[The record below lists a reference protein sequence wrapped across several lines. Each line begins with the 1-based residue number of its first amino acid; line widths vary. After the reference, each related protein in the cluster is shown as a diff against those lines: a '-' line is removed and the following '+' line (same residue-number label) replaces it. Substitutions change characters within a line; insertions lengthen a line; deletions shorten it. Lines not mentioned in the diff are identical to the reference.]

1 MVIMSNYLVNIYDY
15 TYRHELLSTVVSE
28 AFFFSCEQQS
38 TERDIPGKSD
48 EKRLS
53 AQN

>member
-28 AFFFSCEQQS
+28 AFFFLVNNSQQRE
-38 TERDIPGKSD
+38 TYLERVMRKD
-48 EKRLS
+48 
-53 AQN
+53 